1 MMLMM
6 IYNCECIVLYSISH
20 CEASTLQYEAVT
32 SSFVIMAVFTGC
44 PSAKAS
50 SIPERRGITI
60 ALASAVRSDDHGIAV
75 FTTD

>member
-1 MMLMM
+1 LLMMM

-20 CEASTLQYEAVT
+20 CEASTLEYEAVT
-32 SSFVIMAVFTGC
+32 LSFVIMALFTGQ
-44 PSAKAS
+44 PSGKAS
-50 SIPERRGITI
+50 SIPERRGIEI